1 MNSIS
6 RQYIY
11 LMVVSM
17 LVFIFVLTF
26 SFLVLI
32 PEGKEYRIKRVELN
46 KISKEFKNYS
56 NFHYETQ
63 DVLQDLRS
71 KNRRIITAF
80 DATFSPDRFERENK
94 SHFSELRVSSLRE
107 PTLENGFGVYEV
119 NTTSQISS
127 PKSFYDFLD
136 GINKSA
142 YVIAI
147 NFPINFK
154 RDGEIIKS
162 SFTMKVYCS
171 NRETNTTASES
182 KKK

>member
-11 LMVVSM
+11 LMIVSM
-17 LVFIFVLTF
+17 ILFIFVLLF

-32 PEGKEYRIKRVELN
+32 PSGKEYRIKRVEL
-46 KISKEFKNYS
+46 KKLSREFRDYS
-56 NFHYETQ
+56 NFHNETQ
-63 DVLQDLRS
+63 ETLQDLRS
-71 KNRRIITAF
+71 KNRRVITAF
-80 DATFSPDRFERENK
+80 DATFNPDRFERENK
-94 SHFSELRVSSLRE
+94 HYFSELRVASLSE

-136 GINKSA
+136 GINKSE
-142 YVIAI
+142 YIIAI

-154 RDGEIIKS
+154 RDGEVIKS
-162 SFTMKVYCS
+162 SFTMKVYCN
-171 NRETNTTASES
+171 NRDTNSTASES

>member
-1 MNSIS
+1 
-6 RQYIY
+6 
-11 LMVVSM
+11 M
-17 LVFIFVLTF
+17 LLFIFVLIF

-32 PEGKEYRIKRVELN
+32 PEGKEYRIKRVELK
-46 KISKEFKNYS
+46 KISREFRDYS
-56 NFHYETQ
+56 NFHDETQ
-63 DVLQDLRS
+63 ESLQELRS
-71 KNRRIITAF
+71 KNRRVITAF

-94 SHFSELRVSSLRE
+94 GYFSELKVSSLKE
-107 PTLENGFGVYEV
+107 PTLEDEFGIYEV

-136 GINKSA
+136 AINKST

-147 NFPINFK
+147 NFPIDFK

-162 SFTMKVYCS
+162 SFTMKVYC
-171 NRETNTTASES
+171 NNKDTNSTASES

>member
-6 RQYIY
+6 RQHIY
-11 LMVVSM
+11 LMVASM
-17 LVFIFVLTF
+17 ILLIFVLIF

-32 PEGKEYRIKRVELN
+32 PEGKEYRVKRVEL
-46 KISKEFKNYS
+46 KKSSREFRDYS

-94 SHFSELRVSSLRE
+94 AYFSELRVSSLKE
-107 PTLENGFGVYEV
+107 PTLENEFGVYEV

-136 GINKSA
+136 GINKSE
-142 YVIAI
+142 YIIAI
-147 NFPINFK
+147 NFPIDFK

-162 SFTMKVYCS
+162 SFTMKVYCN
-171 NRETNTTASES
+171 NRDTNATTSES